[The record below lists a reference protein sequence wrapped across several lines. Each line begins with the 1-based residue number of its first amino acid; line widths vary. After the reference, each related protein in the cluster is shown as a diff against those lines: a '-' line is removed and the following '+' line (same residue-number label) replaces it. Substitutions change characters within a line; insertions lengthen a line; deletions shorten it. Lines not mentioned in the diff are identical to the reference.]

1 MVKHDPPISESSQT
15 ALEILTYLTDY
26 PDAGDTL
33 EGIIRWWMLD
43 RAIKTESKNVLAALV
58 QLVDQGFVV
67 EQRREDS
74 RVHYR
79 INHGKMSEIRD
90 ALKQTFTAE

>member
-1 MVKHDPPISESSQT
+1 MVKPEPCTNESSKT

-33 EGIIRWWMLD
+33 EGIVRWWMLD
-43 RAIKTESKNVLAALV
+43 RAIKTESDNVRAALV
-58 QLVDQGFVV
+58 ELVARGFVL

-74 RVHYR
+74 RAHYR

-90 ALKQTFTAE
+90 ALKKTSTAE